1 MNSLCVICARTG
13 SKGLKNKNFLKIKG
27 KTLIEHTIKMALKS
41 KIFKNIVIS
50 IDKQNINLKS
60 YKSKIIFIERPKKLA
75 QNNSK
80 KIDAIRHAVKFCET
94 KTKLNYNY
102 IFDLDVTSPL
112 RNYKDI
118 QKSFKKFKKNKS
130 NNLISVTP
138 SKKNPYFNIVEVKNK
153 KVDLIKKTK
162 KIISNRQ
169 KAPKTFDMNASIY
182 IWRKEYLFRSYNL
195 FDKKTSIY
203 VMPPERSIDID
214 TDFDFRLVKHL
225 FKIK

>member
-138 SKKNPYFNIVEVKNK
+138 SKKNPYFNMVEVKNK

>member
-80 KIDAIRHAVKFCET
+80 KIDAIRHAVKYCET

-138 SKKNPYFNIVEVKNK
+138 SKKNPYFNMVEVKNK

>member
-60 YKSKIIFIERPKKLA
+60 HKSKIIFIERPKKLA

-138 SKKNPYFNIVEVKNK
+138 SKKNPYFNMVEVKNK

>member
-138 SKKNPYFNIVEVKNK
+138 SKKNPYFNMVEVKNK

-162 KIISNRQ
+162 K
-169 KAPKTFDMNASIY
+169 K
-182 IWRKEYLFRSYNL
+182 L
-195 FDKKTSIY
+195 
-203 VMPPERSIDID
+203 
-214 TDFDFRLVKHL
+214 
-225 FKIK
+225 

>member
-50 IDKQNINLKS
+50 LDKQNINLKS

-118 QKSFKKFKKNKS
+118 RKSFKKFKKNKS

-138 SKKNPYFNIVEVKNK
+138 SKKNPYFNMVEVKNK

>member
-138 SKKNPYFNIVEVKNK
+138 SKKNPYFNMVEVKNK

-195 FDKKTSIY
+195 FEK
-203 VMPPERSIDID
+203 
-214 TDFDFRLVKHL
+214 KHL
-225 FKIK
+225 FMSCLRKDLLILILL

>member
-60 YKSKIIFIERPKKLA
+60 FKSKVIFIERPKKLA

-94 KTKLNYNY
+94 KTKLYYDY

-118 QKSFKKFKKNKS
+118 RKSFKKFKKNKS

-138 SKKNPYFNIVEVKNK
+138 SKKNPYFNMVEVKNK

-162 KIISNRQ
+162 KIINNRQ

>member
-94 KTKLNYNY
+94 KTKLNYKY

-138 SKKNPYFNIVEVKNK
+138 SKKNPYFNMVEVKNK
-153 KVDLIKKTK
+153 KV
-162 KIISNRQ
+162 
-169 KAPKTFDMNASIY
+169 
-182 IWRKEYLFRSYNL
+182 
-195 FDKKTSIY
+195 
-203 VMPPERSIDID
+203 
-214 TDFDFRLVKHL
+214 
-225 FKIK
+225 

>member
-13 SKGLKNKNFLKIKG
+13 STGLKNKNFLKING
-27 KTLIEHTIKMALKS
+27 KSLIKHTIDIALRS
-41 KIFKNIVIS
+41 KIFKDIVVS
-50 IDKQNINLKS
+50 IDKPNIKFNK
-60 YKSKIIFIERPKKLA
+60 YKSKIIIIERPKKLA

-80 KIDAIRHAVKFCET
+80 KIDAIRHAVKYCES
-94 KTKLNYNY
+94 KTNLNYEY

-130 NNLISVTP
+130 DNLFSVTP
-138 SKKNPYFNIVEVKNK
+138 SKKNPYFNMIEIKNR
-153 KVDLIKKTK
+153 KVNLIKKGK

-182 IWRKEYLFRSYNL
+182 IWKKKYLFKTYNL
-195 FDKKTSIY
+195 FSKRTSIY
-203 VMPPERSIDID
+203 IMPAERSIDID
-214 TDFDFRLVKHL
+214 SSFDFKLVKHL
-225 FKIK
+225 LIRS

>member
-1 MNSLCVICARTG
+1 M
-13 SKGLKNKNFLKIKG
+13 
-27 KTLIEHTIKMALKS
+27 
-41 KIFKNIVIS
+41 
-50 IDKQNINLKS
+50 
-60 YKSKIIFIERPKKLA
+60 
-75 QNNSK
+75 
-80 KIDAIRHAVKFCET
+80 
-94 KTKLNYNY
+94 
-102 IFDLDVTSPL
+102 DVTSPL

-138 SKKNPYFNIVEVKNK
+138 SKKNPYFNMVEVKNK

>member
-80 KIDAIRHAVKFCET
+80 K
-94 KTKLNYNY
+94 LMQ
-102 IFDLDVTSPL
+102 FDT
-112 RNYKDI
+112 
-118 QKSFKKFKKNKS
+118 Q
-130 NNLISVTP
+130 
-138 SKKNPYFNIVEVKNK
+138 
-153 KVDLIKKTK
+153 
-162 KIISNRQ
+162 
-169 KAPKTFDMNASIY
+169 
-182 IWRKEYLFRSYNL
+182 
-195 FDKKTSIY
+195 
-203 VMPPERSIDID
+203 
-214 TDFDFRLVKHL
+214 
-225 FKIK
+225 